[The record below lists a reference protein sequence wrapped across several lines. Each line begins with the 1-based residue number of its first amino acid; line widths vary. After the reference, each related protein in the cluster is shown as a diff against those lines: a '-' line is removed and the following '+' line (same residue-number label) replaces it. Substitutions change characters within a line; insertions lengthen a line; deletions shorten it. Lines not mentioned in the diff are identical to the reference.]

1 MTGAL
6 CLVLCAAGPP
16 LPASAWDRRPVNAD
30 DVSFE
35 PPGAAAAAVV
45 RRPAGRRRAYTE
57 AVRTGSRVMSRAE
70 LVQQILRLP
79 RAERRAIVD
88 EVSASLDPPVPEEPT
103 HDGPL
108 HPDWDKEIVSRLDE
122 IDSGKAKMVS
132 LEEVRSWLYEGLRD

>member
-1 MTGAL
+1 M
-6 CLVLCAAGPP
+6 CLVFCVAPP
-16 LPASAWDRRPVNAD
+16 LPAAAWDRRPVNAD

-35 PPGAAAAAVV
+35 VPAAAAK
-45 RRPAGRRRAYTE
+45 PAGRRPAYTGP
-57 AVRTGSRVMSRAE
+57 VRTGSRPMSRAE

-88 EVSASLDPPVPEEPT
+88 EVSASLDPPAAEEPV

-108 HPDWDKEIVSRLDE
+108 HPDWDREIVSRLDE